1 MSDKRQHYHLISAL
15 IMFVPKDAKA
25 ESGYAPV
32 PVNAVL
38 TSAMKD
44 LTRHDIGRAQ
54 QAAQMTLFGQLEG
67 ESTKIQVLNVVIT
80 NMTYMGLMTQAEY
93 EGKFEPVLEV
103 KPEDT
108 FK

>member
-15 IMFVPKDAKA
+15 IMFVPKDEKA
-25 ESGYAPV
+25 QGGYAPV

-38 TSAMKD
+38 TTAMKD

-67 ESTKIQVLNVVIT
+67 EATRIQVLNVVIT

-93 EGKFEPVLEV
+93 EGKPEPVLEV
-103 KPEDT
+103 KPEDI